1 MRTPQS
7 ERFISGLFWSLE
19 KGAYR
24 EELHPRGEGGRWS
37 PQGSGAVSPLSPMLA
52 EAERIA
58 SLRTKIDSI
67 AEEEAEDVRRQV
79 IEHRQRIP
87 TDYAALAR
95 RQEDRRRRA
104 FQALVGAIRAAQSV
118 SPVSW
123 ADAEIVRRAW
133 RYVED
138 EARRGGKREASE
150 VPWDDEF
157 RAVMQAAEGVLRRVA
172 ASEGARSE

>member
-1 MRTPQS
+1 MRTQQS
-7 ERFISGLFWSLE
+7 ERFAFGLFWSLE

-24 EELHPRGEGGRWS
+24 EDLHPRDASGRWS
-37 PQGSGAVSPLSPMLA
+37 PKGSGVASPLTPMLA

-58 SLRTKIDSI
+58 SLQTKIDSI
-67 AEEEAEDVRRQV
+67 AEEEAEDIRQQV

-87 TDYAALAR
+87 TDYVALAR

-118 SPVSW
+118 VPASRE
-123 ADAEIVRRAW
+123 DAETVRRAW
-133 RYVED
+133 RYVEE
-138 EARRGGKREASE
+138 EARRGGKRETSE

-157 RAVMQAAEGVLRRVA
+157 RAVMQAAEGVLRRAA
-172 ASEGARSE
+172 ASEAARSE